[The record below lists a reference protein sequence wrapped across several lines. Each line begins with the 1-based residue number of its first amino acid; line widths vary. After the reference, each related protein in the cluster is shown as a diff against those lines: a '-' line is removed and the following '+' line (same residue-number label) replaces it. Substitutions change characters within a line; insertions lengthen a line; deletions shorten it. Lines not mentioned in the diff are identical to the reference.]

1 MRTLDGFKK
10 GVNLGGWL
18 SQGPLDKEHL
28 DTFITEKD
36 IARIASWG
44 LDHVRLPIDYD
55 NFENED
61 GTDKEGGY
69 AYIDSCIEWCRK
81 YNLNMVLDLHKTY
94 GYIFDDEAH
103 LLEFFHEKPLQ
114 DRFYGIWR
122 KLIDR
127 YAKDADIMMF
137 EPLNEVVS
145 PTVVN
150 EWNEISSKCIEIIRA
165 KAPTAKILLGGV
177 GYNAVTSIK
186 LLPHHNDENIVYN
199 FHCYEPMVFTHQSA
213 YWVTGMPSDFHIEYP
228 GDFNDYMEKSRQIE
242 GCMHGAITE
251 SSLGLN
257 SIGPDLFEKMFLD
270 GIKAVEER
278 DGFLYC
284 GEYGVIDQAPLDGTL
299 NWYKDIHSVFEK
311 YGIGRAAWNYKEKDY
326 GLEGEHYAPII
337 DELVKYM

>member
-1 MRTLDGFKK
+1 MRNLDGFKK

-61 GTDKEGGY
+61 GSDKEYGY

-81 YNLNMVLDLHKTY
+81 YKLNMVLDLHKTY

-114 DRFYGIWR
+114 ERFYGIWR

-137 EPLNEVVS
+137 EPL
-145 PTVVN
+145 
-150 EWNEISSKCIEIIRA
+150 
-165 KAPTAKILLGGV
+165 
-177 GYNAVTSIK
+177 
-186 LLPHHNDENIVYN
+186 
-199 FHCYEPMVFTHQSA
+199 
-213 YWVTGMPSDFHIEYP
+213 
-228 GDFNDYMEKSRQIE
+228 
-242 GCMHGAITE
+242 
-251 SSLGLN
+251 
-257 SIGPDLFEKMFLD
+257 
-270 GIKAVEER
+270 
-278 DGFLYC
+278 
-284 GEYGVIDQAPLDGTL
+284 
-299 NWYKDIHSVFEK
+299 
-311 YGIGRAAWNYKEKDY
+311 
-326 GLEGEHYAPII
+326 
-337 DELVKYM
+337 

>member
-61 GTDKEGGY
+61 GSDKEYGY

-81 YNLNMVLDLHKTY
+81 YKLNMVLDLHKTY

-114 DRFYGIWR
+114 ERFYGIWR

-228 GDFNDYMEKSRQIE
+228 GISMTTWRNPARSKGVCMGPSPRVALDLIPSDLICSKKCFSTASRLLKKE
-242 GCMHGAITE
+242 T
-251 SSLGLN
+251 
-257 SIGPDLFEKMFLD
+257 DL
-270 GIKAVEER
+270 
-278 DGFLYC
+278 C
-284 GEYGVIDQAPLDGTL
+284 T
-299 NWYKDIHSVFEK
+299 
-311 YGIGRAAWNYKEKDY
+311 AANMV
-326 GLEGEHYAPII
+326 L
-337 DELVKYM
+337 

>member
-1 MRTLDGFKK
+1 MLMNRQMSELYNLLFHRRLVIMKTLDGFKK

-61 GTDKEGGY
+61 GSDKEYGY

-81 YNLNMVLDLHKTY
+81 YKLNMVLDLHKTY

-127 YAKDADIMMF
+127 
-137 EPLNEVVS
+137 
-145 PTVVN
+145 
-150 EWNEISSKCIEIIRA
+150 
-165 KAPTAKILLGGV
+165 
-177 GYNAVTSIK
+177 
-186 LLPHHNDENIVYN
+186 
-199 FHCYEPMVFTHQSA
+199 
-213 YWVTGMPSDFHIEYP
+213 
-228 GDFNDYMEKSRQIE
+228 
-242 GCMHGAITE
+242 
-251 SSLGLN
+251 
-257 SIGPDLFEKMFLD
+257 
-270 GIKAVEER
+270 
-278 DGFLYC
+278 
-284 GEYGVIDQAPLDGTL
+284 
-299 NWYKDIHSVFEK
+299 
-311 YGIGRAAWNYKEKDY
+311 
-326 GLEGEHYAPII
+326 
-337 DELVKYM
+337 